1 MSSERCGEQMSQRMS
16 LKFLLERSVESALLL
31 DSYQQWQLRTDAAK
45 TSKSMF
51 YKGAAVMQLSTFP
64 DQAEAKPEAKPEAKF
79 AQASLSRPAPFQV
92 TTSDGT
98 QAKEAPKEAPKST
111 QAPAPSSAPEVAV
124 CEGPKQEVTKPV
136 PPVPQPPAPAPKAA
150 AASTQAQKTERRRA
164 PDGKAYTY
172 NEFLKFFGKKQG
184 ETQWKNARKA

>member
-1 MSSERCGEQMSQRMS
+1 MSQRMS

-79 AQASLSRPAPFQV
+79 AQASLSR
-92 TTSDGT
+92 
-98 QAKEAPKEAPKST
+98 
-111 QAPAPSSAPEVAV
+111 
-124 CEGPKQEVTKPV
+124 
-136 PPVPQPPAPAPKAA
+136 
-150 AASTQAQKTERRRA
+150 RRK
-164 PDGKAYTY
+164 G
-172 NEFLKFFGKKQG
+172 
-184 ETQWKNARKA
+184 